1 MNKSINTD
9 SKNSK
14 EPQQKYRL
22 GTVSI
27 KILGGLN
34 RFYRRL
40 TSPSASIM
48 AQNIQLF
55 GPRGGFLINGSSRET
70 NKSQI
75 NTMMK
80 QRWGLDRNVLRPTPG
95 DPWGVEQHHWN
106 TGAEENQ
113 QLNPGGPSNRQKSPG
128 PNQLKQTAP
137 RRGHHRARRPTHR
150 RATKEGSKA
159 INRDWAKHQACRLP
173 HHIHVTPNTPAT
185 NDNPSEPTR
194 KTNPT
199 YNFFES
205 IHQATTKLRFR

>member
-1 MNKSINTD
+1 MNQSINTD

-34 RFYRRL
+34 RFYGRP

-48 AQNIQLF
+48 AQNIQVF
-55 GPRGGFLINGSSRET
+55 DPRGDFQLVNGSSRET

-80 QRWGLDRNVLRPTPG
+80 QRWGLDRNVLRPTLG

-113 QLNPGGPSNRQKSPG
+113 
-128 PNQLKQTAP
+128 
-137 RRGHHRARRPTHR
+137 
-150 RATKEGSKA
+150 
-159 INRDWAKHQACRLP
+159 
-173 HHIHVTPNTPAT
+173 
-185 NDNPSEPTR
+185 
-194 KTNPT
+194 
-199 YNFFES
+199 
-205 IHQATTKLRFR
+205 